1 MFESLRNFFEFLGV
15 HPFWPSLV
23 AGLSILYGLFPYEP
37 VAKIKE
43 TKDENG
49 KKTYIIYKRRK
60 WYCFRSLNIR
70 GKGKTLLLSFIFINN
85 S

>member
-23 AGLSILYGLFPYEP
+23 AGLSILYGLIPYEP
-37 VAKIKE
+37 VAKVKK
-43 TKDENG
+43 TKDKDG
-49 KKTYIIYKRRK
+49 KDLYIIYKRHK

-70 GKGKTLLLSFIFINN
+70 GVKVKLYSF
-85 S
+85 